1 MQGNSVKARSIR
13 GAMLTVASFG
23 GGNILRLASNLILTR
38 LLLPDAFGLMALV
51 QVFITGLNMFSDT
64 GIRTAIIQNK
74 RGDDPAF
81 LNTAWTVQIGR
92 GVLLWLLCCAIATP
106 AATLYDE
113 PLLAVILP
121 FAGLNP
127 LISGFMST
135 NVATANRHLYLGRL
149 TAIELGTQAVG
160 IAIMVALAYQLQSV
174 WALVIGGIAT
184 TALRV
189 GVQHLALP
197 GIRNRLF
204 WDRSAFDA
212 LFSYGKFIF
221 LSTAVTFAISQGDK
235 AILGAYVSL
244 AELGIYNIGYFLGAV
259 PLLLCGTLTNKVV
272 FPLYRLKPITESRSN
287 RNQIFRARRIVIGG
301 ALLGCALLAAFGIWL
316 VDLMYTPTYAL
327 AGPVV
332 VLLSFALVPQISQA
346 SYGGLLLAAGD
357 SQNFFLLNLC
367 TAVLQT
373 GLLFAGVIWYGMF
386 GVLLAPALAN
396 LMTYPLR
403 ASLAHRYG
411 GWDGWGDLALYG
423 FGFLCT
429 GAACWWHWEEI
440 VKLMTPAG

>member
-23 GGNILRLASNLILTR
+23 GANILRLASNLILTR

-81 LNTAWTVQIGR
+81 LNTAWTMQIGR
-92 GVLLWLLCCAIATP
+92 GVLLWLLCCAIAGP
-106 AATLYDE
+106 AAFLYDE
-113 PLLAVILP
+113 PLLAMILP

-160 IAIMVALAYQLQSV
+160 IAIMVALAFQLQSV
-174 WALVIGGIAT
+174 WALVIGGILT

-197 GIRNRLF
+197 GIRNRFF
-204 WDRSAFDA
+204 WDRSSFDA

-272 FPLYRLKPITESRSN
+272 FPLYRLKPITESQSN
-287 RNQIFRARRIVIGG
+287 RKQIFRARRIVIGG
-301 ALLGCALLAAFGIWL
+301 ALLACALLAATGIWL
-316 VDLMYTPTYAL
+316 IDLMYTPTYAL

-373 GLLFAGVIWYGMF
+373 GLLFAGVIWYGTF

-411 GWDGWGDLALYG
+411 GWDGWGDLMLYG

-429 GAACWWHWEEI
+429 GAACWWHWAEI
-440 VKLMTPAG
+440 AKLITPNS